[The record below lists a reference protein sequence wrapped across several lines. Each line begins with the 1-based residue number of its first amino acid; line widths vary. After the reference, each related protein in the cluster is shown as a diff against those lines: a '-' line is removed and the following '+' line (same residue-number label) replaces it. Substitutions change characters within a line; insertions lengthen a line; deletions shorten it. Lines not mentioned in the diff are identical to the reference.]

1 MESNISVKKYLN
13 YINLGTQYY
22 KPDCSEHSVSTNRY
36 DLKTHSVETTSARR
50 GVGGGEGC
58 GRPDPSWILGHE
70 VPVVIQTGR

>member
-1 MESNISVKKYLN
+1 MESNISVNKYLN
-13 YINLGTQYY
+13 YNNLGTQY

-36 DLKTHSVETTSARR
+36 DLKTHSAETTSARR
-50 GVGGGEGC
+50 GVGGGG